1 MRAFIALELPEAF
14 AFETAALAERLSLVC
29 EGRFVPRENHHLT
42 LAFLGD
48 IGEAQA
54 ADAICALD
62 DACAGRGPVVLASD
76 GLGRFGRPS
85 DATLWMG
92 VASCGELEDLAA
104 EVRRQLGL
112 RGLPYDTQPF
122 KPHVTLARRAR
133 LPKGELPVLEFP
145 QREAAARVTLFKSM
159 LSREGASYKALYT
172 VELGDGA
179 GA

>member
-1 MRAFIALELPEAF
+1 MRAFIALELPDAF
-14 AFETAALAERLSLVC
+14 AFEAAALADRLSLVC
-29 EGRFVPRENHHLT
+29 EGRFVPHENYHLT

-54 ADAICALD
+54 ADAVCALD
-62 DACAGRGPVVLASD
+62 NACAGRGPVMLASD

-92 VASCGELEDLAA
+92 VAASEELDDLAA
-104 EVRRQLGL
+104 EVRRQLEL
-112 RGLPYDTQPF
+112 RGLSYDAQLF
-122 KPHVTLARRAR
+122 KPHVTLARRVR
-133 LPKGELPVLEFP
+133 LPKGELPMLEFP
-145 QREAAARVTLFKSM
+145 RQEGAAHVTLFKST

-172 VELGDGA
+172 VELDGGA